1 MKKLLLIF
9 LLGWLS
15 QLSGQACP
23 PVPAP
28 FLETFSTGAL
38 PTCWINQNP
47 TSTSTNANV
56 KWKFSGAP
64 GYGTTNNGKPAGTY
78 AWVDASTPYD
88 NEHTVE
94 LISRQIDLTGLTA
107 PYVQFEWFKN
117 HLTSA
122 TGTLPNYDN
131 NELKLHI
138 NDGSGWVQLWASTS
152 NLDEWRTVGIPL
164 PASYIGATV
173 TLRFTV
179 DKNVG
184 TNPYFYDDILLDQ
197 VQVMQAPTCFVP
209 AVLPVSNVT
218 PAGATISWTPPATV
232 PAQGYEYYYST
243 VNTAPTAATVG
254 TSTMATTANI
264 GPLVAGTT
272 YYWWVRSVCSASDKT
287 AWVPGD
293 PFTPGQIGTG
303 TATTSNLPVYSCF
316 GYNYSQQIYT
326 AAEVAGAIGTSQVIT
341 KIRFK
346 VNSPASNQSVYNQWV
361 VYMGNTTQANFATTT
376 SWIPLN
382 QLNQVYTG
390 TLPNMV
396 AGTWVEITLNVPF
409 IWDGVNNLVI
419 AVDENVPNYSCTA
432 SWGGYTAGTNRGI
445 LYYSDGTNPDP
456 ASPPTASSRY
466 SVIPQL
472 QLVGEPLPPC
482 TAAAPT
488 NAVATGLTSTTA
500 NLSWMPAQGAS
511 YVLQWR
517 PVTTPASAWNTVTP
531 APVNSFYALSGLT
544 EQTQYEFRVA
554 YVCSGTQGAFAGPIQ
569 FTTPAMSYC
578 TSAPTSTT
586 PYEYISN
593 VTVNAIGAPAMVSNS
608 TGTGGVYTDYTNDPS
623 RLVRLVIGT
632 SGNTVSVSKAWLGTN
647 YAAGTGVW
655 IDFNRNG
662 TFEASERVLNS
673 PSNTTTPVNATFTVP
688 AGSYVGPLK
697 TRMRVILQEGGN
709 PNACGGFTWGE
720 VEDYDVELVEPIP
733 CTSAAP
739 QGLSASN
746 IGPVSATLSWIPAS
760 GAAYVLEWREVTTP
774 ASPWTTVTPAP
785 VNSFHVLTGLQ
796 EQKTYEFR
804 VAYVCSGTQGAWS
817 APFQFTTPPL
827 NWCTAGSTTTPVDEH
842 ITNVTVTPTG
852 FPISAPMVNNSG
864 PSTYTD
870 YYFDPAKLVT
880 LVLGST
886 GNTISVEK
894 GWVNAPSN
902 VAVSAWI
909 DYNRDGIFDTAEL
922 VLNTASSQ
930 ITPVSTTFDV
940 PAVGYA
946 SPYNTKMR
954 VIARLTT
961 VPTACGTFNYGE
973 VEDYP
978 VRLVE
983 PIPCNNA
990 APQNVVVSGITHN
1003 TATVTWTPDPGGATY
1018 IVQYK
1023 PVGAATW
1030 TGQIPVT
1037 YLTGTYT
1044 IPNLTPS
1051 TQYIVQ
1057 VVALCDNVPGAPT
1070 EVPFET
1076 KCDPEPPTNFTV
1088 TSITPNSA
1096 LVSWNPVPTAS
1107 YVLQYRE
1114 VGAATWTTVTVTGTS
1129 YSLTGLNPYT
1139 TYEVRVASEC
1149 SGAVNPYT
1157 TPQVFTTLPTCEMA
1171 PIGLTVTNITMT
1183 QAQVDWNAYPGAT
1196 YVLRW
1201 RKVGSSG
1208 WNTQNL
1214 TVNTYIITGL
1224 FEETQYEV
1232 QIANVCGGTT
1242 QQFTHPYVFTTP
1254 GLMYCDMTAASSA
1267 AEHISN
1273 VNVRPAGGTEMNS
1286 DSDASGYTSYVND
1299 ITRHILLVQG
1309 STGNRISISKEWAN
1323 TQYNEAV
1330 TVWID
1335 FNRDGVFSN
1344 SERILIAPAN
1354 QNTPVTGTFSVP
1366 ADAYVSLTND
1376 KYVVMRVAMS
1386 RDGSPEMCSTFANG
1400 EVEDYRVRITKAMP
1414 TNIMDP
1420 NQINVYPNP
1429 VKNTLFITKVKDGA
1443 KYNVYSA
1450 IGQLIQSGIVI
1461 GNKIDVSKL
1470 INGVFV
1476 IDITDTNGQAVQ
1488 KKFIKE

>member
-9 LLGWLS
+9 LLGWIA
-15 QLSGQACP
+15 QVSGQACP
-23 PVPAP
+23 PVAAP
-28 FLETFSTGAL
+28 FLEPFSTGAL
-38 PTCWINQNP
+38 PACWINQNP

-64 GYGTTNNGKPAGTY
+64 GYGATNNGKPAGTY

-94 LISRQIDLTGLTA
+94 LISRQINLTGLTA
-107 PYVQFEWFKN
+107 PFVQFEWFKN

-152 NLDEWRTVGIPL
+152 NSDEWRTVGIPL

-209 AVLPVSNVT
+209 ALLPPSNIS
-218 PAGATISWTPPATV
+218 PAGATISWTPPATA

-243 VNTAPTAATVG
+243 VNTAPIATTVG
-254 TSTMATTANI
+254 TSTMASTANI

-287 AWVPGD
+287 AWVAGD
-293 PFTPGQIGTG
+293 PFTPGQIGSG

-326 AAEVAGAIGTSQVIT
+326 AAEVTGAVGTNQVIT

-346 VNSPASNQSVYNQWV
+346 VNSPAANQSVYNQWV
-361 VYMGNTTQANFATTT
+361 VYMGNTTQTNFATTT
-376 SWIPLN
+376 SWVPFS

-432 SWGGYTAGTNRGI
+432 SWGGYTAGTNRGM

-466 SVIPQL
+466 SIIPQL

-482 TAAAPT
+482 TAAPPT
-488 NAVATGLTSTTA
+488 NAVASGLTSTTA
-500 NLSWMPAQGAS
+500 NLSWMPALGAS

-517 PVTTPASAWNTVTP
+517 QVGSPTWNTVTP
-531 APVNSFYALSGLT
+531 APVNSFHVLTGLQ

-554 YVCSGTQGAFAGPIQ
+554 YVCSGTQGAFTGPIQ
-569 FTTPAMSYC
+569 FTTPAISYC
-578 TSAPTSTT
+578 TAAPTSTT

-608 TGTGGVYTDYTNDPS
+608 TGTGGAYTDYTNDPT

-632 SGNTVSVSKAWLGTN
+632 SGNTVSVSKSWIN
-647 YAAGTGVW
+647 FQYNAGTGVW

-673 PSNTTTPVNATFTVP
+673 PANTTTPVNATFTVP
-688 AGSYVGPLK
+688 NPPGSYVGPLK
-697 TRMRVILQEGGN
+697 TRMRVILQESGN

-720 VEDYDVELVEPIP
+720 VEDYNVELVEPIP

-746 IGPVSATLSWIPAS
+746 VGPVSATLSWIPAS
-760 GAAYVLEWREVTTP
+760 GAAYVLEWREVTNP
-774 ASPWTTVTPAP
+774 VSPWTTVTPAP

-827 NWCTAGSTTTPVDEH
+827 NWCSAGSTTTPVDEH

-870 YYFDPAKLVT
+870 YYFDASKLVT

-909 DYNRDGIFDTAEL
+909 DFDRDGIFDTSEL

-940 PAVGYA
+940 PTVGYA

-961 VPTACGTFNYGE
+961 VPSACGTFNFGE

-1003 TATVTWTPDPGGATY
+1003 SATVTWTPDQGGATY

-1023 PVGAATW
+1023 PVGAANW

-1044 IPNLTPS
+1044 IPNLVPS

-1070 EVPFET
+1070 ELPFET

-1107 YVLQYRE
+1107 YVLEYRE
-1114 VGAATWTTVTVTGTS
+1114 VGAATWTTVNVTGTS

-1183 QAQVDWNAYPGAT
+1183 QAQVDWNAYPAAT

-1214 TVNTYIITGL
+1214 TANTYIITGL

-1254 GLMYCDMTAASSA
+1254 GLMYCDMTAASSV

-1273 VNVRPAGGTEMNS
+1273 VNVRPAGGPEMNS

-1309 STGNRISISKEWAN
+1309 STGNRISIDKEWAN

-1400 EVEDYRVRITKAMP
+1400 EVEDYRVRIMKQMP
-1414 TNIMDP
+1414 TNILDP
-1420 NQINVYPNP
+1420 NQITVYPNP

-1443 KYNVYSA
+1443 KYNVYSS
-1450 IGQLIQSGIVI
+1450 IGQLIQTGVVL

-1476 IDITDTNGQAVQ
+1476 IDITDTNGDTAQ